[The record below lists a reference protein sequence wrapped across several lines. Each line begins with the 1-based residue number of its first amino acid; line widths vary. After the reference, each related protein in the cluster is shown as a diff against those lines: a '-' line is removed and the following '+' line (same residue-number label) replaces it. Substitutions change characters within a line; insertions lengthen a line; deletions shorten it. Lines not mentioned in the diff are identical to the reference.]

1 MDIDRFFALGPAAP
15 FEVHDVF
22 TDRQIPLAAFRERC
36 LAQVSANWT
45 PTELMDFQRP
55 AENLLTFIGL
65 GGVGK
70 STLLRQA
77 ARLAATCEL
86 AGLPSRGATAH
97 INFADPDALS
107 FEAVLLRIRAAVGAL
122 GRSWPA
128 FDLALALYWERKH
141 PGESLVTFLRRH
153 DPAGTASA
161 RVADQVT
168 NTVDQMVGGFG
179 LVGLGY
185 QLLKLVGQKATQN
198 NRVKR
203 LIREFPPFEALINEA
218 DPDRM
223 LGYLPVLLARDLEV
237 HRRKEPTLVLCLLD
251 TFEHVQVLPPERGGL
266 EDLVS
271 RLVYLLPNVLFLA
284 SSRRHLT
291 WHDPVRATALV
302 YGGPQRWPGL
312 RIPDQAGTSGPS
324 GDQLALDGFDA
335 PHADEYLRSRLTHE
349 GRPAIPRQLRRR
361 IIEGSVGSPHYLE
374 LSASLYEQIAAR
386 GQTPE
391 EELFGLP
398 FPELVVRL
406 MRDLDVVDRDL
417 LRAAA
422 LLQAFDPD
430 TLAAVLPGVRRRR
443 IEDFLQRALVL
454 SDDTSW
460 PAHRLHES
468 LRQAVNACDDHT
480 PDGWTPEERRQA
492 AVRAV
497 GHLAGSALAEHR
509 GHGTAGGRR
518 GTTGSHRGAAATYLP
533 RAVSAFLLG
542 FQAAVE
548 HRVLPPDLGQLA
560 YVLYELGQWQVL
572 LGLPEVPGDAAGE
585 LIRLRETARISADT
599 YLEARVR
606 LAQLRALPRK
616 DGDPYAAYGEVVRG
630 NLAFSCGE
638 LDGAE
643 RAFTGVVDE
652 AEPLGSEAQLGL
664 IGLALRTSR
673 FTAPLLAVSPA
684 LEPRIARSGSAD
696 ALGHLELHN
705 ARFQRAAE
713 HFDRA
718 LQHAREARS
727 TLWTARATR
736 HLALTH
742 MWLDPDAAA
751 GFLTEARNLNSRLGD
766 TIGLAQCDVADA
778 LVHAH
783 RGRWYRAEQLLE
795 RARAG
800 HAVAGVTFDLLPIEA
815 VETLVLL
822 GQRKLSHARDTAR
835 GLASAAH
842 ADRPLGPPVWT
853 AITELWTAPDN
864 HVAFAAID
872 WIEPET
878 ARQRWQAPLDGLLAR
893 NRRGE

>member
-15 FEVHDVF
+15 FEVHEVF
-22 TDRQIPLAAFRERC
+22 TDRQVPLAAFRDRC
-36 LAQVSANWT
+36 LAQASRSWT

-65 GGVGK
+65 GGAGK

-77 ARLAATCEL
+77 ARLAATGQL
-86 AGLPSRGATAH
+86 AGLPSRGATAQ
-97 INFADPDALS
+97 INFADPDALG
-107 FEAVLLRIRAAVGAL
+107 FEAVLLRIRAAVGSL

-141 PGESLVTFLRRH
+141 PGENLVTFLRRH
-153 DPAGTASA
+153 DAAGAAAA
-161 RVADQVT
+161 RVADQVA
-168 NTVDQMVGGFG
+168 NTVDQMAGGFG

-198 NRVKR
+198 NRVKH
-203 LIREFPPFEALINEA
+203 LIREFPPFEALINET

-223 LGYLPVLLARDLEV
+223 LGYLPVLLARDLEA
-237 HRRKEPTLVLCLLD
+237 HRRREPTLVLCLLD
-251 TFEHVQVLPPERGGL
+251 TFEHVQVLPPERDGL

-271 RLVYLLPNVLFLA
+271 RLVYLMPNVLFLA

-291 WHDPVRATALV
+291 WHDPIRATTLV

-312 RIPDQAGTSGPS
+312 RAPDQADTSTPS
-324 GDQLALDGFDA
+324 GDQLALEGFDD
-335 PHADEYLRSRLTHE
+335 PQADEYLRSRLTRE
-349 GRPAIPRQLRRR
+349 GRPAIPQQLRRR
-361 IIEGSVGSPHYLE
+361 IIEGSIGSPHYLE

-422 LLQAFDPD
+422 VLQAFDPD
-430 TLAAVLPGVRRRR
+430 TLAAALPGVRRRR
-443 IEDFLQRALVL
+443 IEDFLHRALVL

-460 PAHRLHES
+460 PAYRLHES

-480 PDGWTPEERRQA
+480 PDGWTPKERQQA
-492 AVRAV
+492 AMRAV
-497 GHLAGSALAEHR
+497 GHLAESALTEHR
-509 GHGTAGGRR
+509 GQSTAGG
-518 GTTGSHRGAAATYLP
+518 HRATAATYLP
-533 RAVSAFLLG
+533 RAVSAFLLS

-548 HRVLPPDLGQLA
+548 HRILPPDLGQLA

-572 LGLPEVPGDAAGE
+572 LGLPAIPSDAAGE

-599 YLEARVR
+599 NLEARVR

-616 DGDPYAAYGEVVRG
+616 EGDPYAAYGEVVRG

-643 RAFTGVVDE
+643 RAFTAVVDE

-684 LEPRIARSGSAD
+684 LEPRIAQSGSAD

-705 ARFQRAAE
+705 ARFQRATE
-713 HFDRA
+713 HFGRA

-742 MWLDPDAAA
+742 MWLEPDTAAD
-751 GFLTEARNLNSRLGD
+751 FLTEARDLNSRLGD

-783 RGRWYRAEQLLE
+783 RGRWDRAEQLLD

-815 VETLVLL
+815 IETLVLL
-822 GQRKLSHARDTAR
+822 GQRKLPDARNTAR
-835 GLASAAH
+835 SLAAAAH

-853 AITELWTAPDN
+853 AITELWTAPDH
-864 HVAFAAID
+864 HVAFASID

-878 ARQRWQAPLDGLLAR
+878 ARQRWQAPLDRLLAR
-893 NRRGE
+893 DRRGE